1 MSNPKMNRRDALRT
15 LGAGALAAVGTS
27 LSSPARAQAEDPDGS
42 RSRGEGPSKRAARIL
57 MDGHVHVTNKTFWL
71 GIDTWKPSPTGTG
84 WDYLRAKQAGVNVII
99 ENFGTYGY
107 WSYNTT
113 PKHILRMF
121 ETFHRFAEAHEDEM
135 ALALTAEEARAIA
148 DSGRMAVFLGC
159 ESGWD
164 QEGDLDVL
172 RALYR
177 LGLRSV
183 QFSSQSGFNAYSDVA
198 GGFPSGGAHWGG
210 INDRGRAL
218 IEEMNALG
226 ILIDITHASTDAQNQ
241 IIEVSQ
247 APVVASHV
255 TAAAVSG
262 AGGLSD
268 DLIVRLAAKGGMMGI
283 HGGSGAVGV
292 RYKRWV
298 AQNPQRA
305 AQLSKAIND
314 MVQYRPTFGR
324 SPDESNYGDFVARL
338 DQESRERTRAVFVP
352 YVDPPDA
359 AAAVPTPDEWAQ
371 QIDHV
376 IRLVG
381 PEHVGIGLDMF
392 GGRSGVPQDAGG
404 YPLLLEAIDRITT
417 RRNSD
422 LVAGENWLRVL
433 EQVQGARRRDGREH
447 ERDERH
453 RQGSR
458 EKQRR
463 QPVPGLLPEQ
473 HASAVTSHHPGCCG
487 C

>member
-1 MSNPKMNRRDALRT
+1 MGNSRMSRRDTLRGF
-15 LGAGALAAVGTS
+15 GAGALAAVGTS
-27 LSSPARAQAEDPDGS
+27 LSSSPAAAASAADTGS
-42 RSRGEGPSKRAARIL
+42 EGPKPSRRKGRIL
-57 MDGHVHVTNKTFWL
+57 MDGHVHVTNRTFWL
-71 GIDTWKPSPTGTG
+71 GTDTWQPSPTGTG
-84 WDYLRAKQAGVNVII
+84 WDYLRAKEAGINVII

-107 WSYNTT
+107 WSYNIT

-121 ETFHRFAEAHEDEM
+121 ETFHRFAEAHQDKM
-135 ALALTAEEARAIA
+135 ALALDVEQARAIA
-148 DSGRMAVFLGC
+148 ESGRMAVFLSC

-177 LGLRSV
+177 LGLRAV
-183 QFSSQSGFNAYSDVA
+183 QFSSQSGFNAYSDVQ
-198 GGFPSGGAHWGG
+198 GGLPSGGPHWGG

-218 IEEMNALG
+218 IQEMNALG
-226 ILIDITHASTDAQNQ
+226 ILVDITHASTDAQRQ
-241 IIEVSQ
+241 IIEASQ

-262 AGGLSD
+262 PGGLSD
-268 DLIVRLAAKGGMMGI
+268 DLIVKLAAKGGVMGI
-283 HGGSGAVGV
+283 HGGSGSVGV
-292 RYKRWV
+292 RYKQWV

-305 AQLSKAIND
+305 AQLSKAIGD
-314 MVQYRPTFGR
+314 MVQYRPSFGR
-324 SPDESNYGDFVARL
+324 TPDDSNYGDFIARV
-338 DQESRERTRAVFVP
+338 DQESRDRTRAVFVP

-371 QIDHV
+371 QVDHV
-376 IRLVG
+376 IGLVG

-404 YPLLLEAIDRITT
+404 YPLLVDAISRVTA
-417 RRNSD
+417 RKNVE
-422 LVAGENWLRVL
+422 LVTGENWLRVL
-433 EQVQGARRRDGREH
+433 EQVQGGRHRDGREQ

-453 RQGSR
+453 RQGNR
-458 EKQRR
+458 ERR
-463 QPVPGLLPEQ
+463 PLAVPAEV
-473 HASAVTSHHPGCCG
+473 HASAASMDGSCC

>member
-1 MSNPKMNRRDALRT
+1 M
-15 LGAGALAAVGTS
+15 
-27 LSSPARAQAEDPDGS
+27 
-42 RSRGEGPSKRAARIL
+42 
-57 MDGHVHVTNKTFWL
+57 
-71 GIDTWKPSPTGTG
+71 
-84 WDYLRAKQAGVNVII
+84 
-99 ENFGTYGY
+99 
-107 WSYNTT
+107 T

-121 ETFHRFAEAHEDEM
+121 ETFHRFAEGHQDRM
-135 ALALTAEEARAIA
+135 ALALTVEEARRIV
-148 DSGRMAVFLGC
+148 DSGRMAVFLSC

-177 LGLRSV
+177 LGLRAV
-183 QFSSQSGFNAYSDVA
+183 QFSSQSGFNAFSDVQS
-198 GGFPSGGAHWGG
+198 GLPSGGAHWGG

-226 ILIDITHASTDAQNQ
+226 ILIDITHASTNAQSQ
-241 IIEVSQ
+241 IVEASQ

-268 DLIVRLAAKGGMMGI
+268 DLIAKLAAKGGVMGI
-283 HGGSGAVGV
+283 HGGSSSVGV
-292 RYKRWV
+292 RYKAWV

-305 AQLSKAIND
+305 AQLSKAIGD
-314 MVQYRPTFGR
+314 MVQYRPSFGR
-324 SPDESNYGDFVARL
+324 TPDDSNYGDFIGRF
-338 DQESRERTRAVFVP
+338 DQESRERTQAVFVP

-371 QIDHV
+371 QVDHV
-376 IRLVG
+376 IGLVG

-392 GGRSGVPQDAGG
+392 GGRSGVPQDASG
-404 YPLLLEAIDRITT
+404 YPLLVEAIGRVTARKNVELIT
-417 RRNSD
+417 
-422 LVAGENWLRVL
+422 GENWLRVL
-433 EQVQGARRRDGREH
+433 EQVQDARRRDGREH
-447 ERDERH
+447 DRDERH

-458 EKQRR
+458 EKR
-463 QPVPGLLPEQ
+463 PFTVPRET
-473 HASAVTSHHPGCCG
+473 HASAAAQESCC

>member
-1 MSNPKMNRRDALRT
+1 MTRRDALRS
-15 LGAGALAAVGTS
+15 LGAGAVAAVGTS
-27 LSSPARAQAEDPDGS
+27 LVSSPAAGETSSSDETRSSGPKPS
-42 RSRGEGPSKRAARIL
+42 RRRGTIL

-71 GIDTWKPSPTGTG
+71 GIDTWQPSPTGTG
-84 WDYLRAKQAGVNVII
+84 WDYLRAREAGVNVII

-107 WSYNTT
+107 WSYNMT
-113 PKHILRMF
+113 PKHMLRMF
-121 ETFHRFAEAHEDEM
+121 ETFHRFAEAHRDKM
-135 ALALTAEEARAIA
+135 AVALTVEEARRIA
-148 DSGRMAVFLGC
+148 DSGRMAVFLSC

-172 RALYR
+172 RAFYR

-183 QFSSQSGFNAYSDVA
+183 QFSSQSGFNAYSDVQA
-198 GGFPSGGAHWGG
+198 GLPSGGAHWGG

-226 ILIDITHASTDAQNQ
+226 ILVDITHASTDAQRQ
-241 IIEVSQ
+241 IVEASQ

-268 DLIVRLAAKGGMMGI
+268 DLIVRLAAKGGVMGI
-283 HGGSGAVGV
+283 HGGSGSVGV
-292 RYKRWV
+292 RYKQWV

-305 AQLSKAIND
+305 AQLSKAIGD
-314 MVQYRPTFGR
+314 MVQYRPSFGR
-324 SPDESNYGDFVARL
+324 TPDDSNYGDFIARF

-371 QIDHV
+371 QVDHV
-376 IRLVG
+376 ISLVG

-404 YPLLLEAIDRITT
+404 YPLLVGAIGRVTS
-417 RRNSD
+417 RKNVE
-422 LVAGENWLRVL
+422 LVTGENWLRVL

-453 RQGSR
+453 GQGNR
-458 EKQRR
+458 EQRPSVIPR
-463 QPVPGLLPEQ
+463 EA
-473 HASAVTSHHPGCCG
+473 HASAAASQASCC

>member
-1 MSNPKMNRRDALRT
+1 MTRRDALRS
-15 LGAGALAAVGTS
+15 LGAGAVAAVGTS
-27 LSSPARAQAEDPDGS
+27 LVSSPAAAVSSSSDEARSSGPKPS
-42 RSRGEGPSKRAARIL
+42 RRRGTIL

-71 GIDTWKPSPTGTG
+71 GIDTWQPSPTGTG
-84 WDYLRAKQAGVNVII
+84 WDYLRAREAGVNVII

-107 WSYNTT
+107 WSYNMT
-113 PKHILRMF
+113 PKHMLRVF
-121 ETFHRFAEAHEDEM
+121 ETFHRFAEAHRDRM
-135 ALALTAEEARAIA
+135 AVALTVEEARRIA
-148 DSGRMAVFLGC
+148 DSGRMAVFLSC

-164 QEGDLDVL
+164 MEGDLDVL
-172 RALYR
+172 RAFYR
-177 LGLRSV
+177 LGLRAV
-183 QFSSQSGFNAYSDVA
+183 QFSSQSGFNAYSDVQ
-198 GGFPSGGAHWGG
+198 GGLPSGGAHWGG

-226 ILIDITHASTDAQNQ
+226 ILVDITHASTDAQRQ
-241 IIEVSQ
+241 IVDASQ

-268 DLIVRLAAKGGMMGI
+268 DLIVRLAAKGGVMGI
-283 HGGSGAVGV
+283 HGGSGSVGV
-292 RYKRWV
+292 RYKQWV

-305 AQLSKAIND
+305 AQLSKAIGD
-314 MVQYRPTFGR
+314 MVQYRPSFGR
-324 SPDESNYGDFVARL
+324 TPDDSNYGDFIARF

-371 QIDHV
+371 QVDHV
-376 IRLVG
+376 ISLVG

-392 GGRSGVPQDAGG
+392 GGRSGVPADAGG
-404 YPLLLEAIDRITT
+404 YPLLVDAIGRVTS
-417 RRNSD
+417 RKNVE
-422 LVAGENWLRVL
+422 LVTGENWLRVL
-433 EQVQGARRRDGREH
+433 EQVQGARRHDGREH

-453 RQGSR
+453 GQGNR
-458 EKQRR
+458 EKRPSVIPR
-463 QPVPGLLPEQ
+463 EA
-473 HASAVTSHHPGCCG
+473 HAAAAATHPSCC

>member
-1 MSNPKMNRRDALRT
+1 
-15 LGAGALAAVGTS
+15 
-27 LSSPARAQAEDPDGS
+27 
-42 RSRGEGPSKRAARIL
+42 
-57 MDGHVHVTNKTFWL
+57 
-71 GIDTWKPSPTGTG
+71 
-84 WDYLRAKQAGVNVII
+84 
-99 ENFGTYGY
+99 
-107 WSYNTT
+107 
-113 PKHILRMF
+113 
-121 ETFHRFAEAHEDEM
+121 
-135 ALALTAEEARAIA
+135 
-148 DSGRMAVFLGC
+148 MAVFLSC

-172 RALYR
+172 RAFHR

-183 QFSSQSGFNAYSDVA
+183 QFSSQSGFNAYSDVQA
-198 GGFPSGGAHWGG
+198 GLPSGGARWGG

-218 IEEMNALG
+218 VEEMNALG
-226 ILIDITHASTDAQNQ
+226 ILIDVTHASTDAQRQ
-241 IIEVSQ
+241 IVEASH

-255 TAAAVSG
+255 TAAAVAC

-268 DLIVRLAAKGGMMGI
+268 DLIVRLAAKGGVMGI
-283 HGGSGAVGV
+283 HGGSSAVGV
-292 RYKRWV
+292 RYKQWV

-305 AQLSKAIND
+305 AQLSKAIGD
-314 MVQYRPTFGR
+314 MVQYRPSFGR
-324 SPDESNYGDFVARL
+324 TPDDSNYGDFIARF

-376 IRLVG
+376 ISLVG

-392 GGRSGVPQDAGG
+392 GGRSGVPQDASG
-404 YPLLLEAIDRITT
+404 YPLLVEAVGRVTS
-417 RRNSD
+417 RKNVE
-422 LVAGENWLRVL
+422 LVTGENWLRIL

-453 RQGSR
+453 RQGNR
-458 EKQRR
+458 EQRP
-463 QPVPGLLPEQ
+463 PVIPREAL
-473 HASAVTSHHPGCCG
+473 ASAVASHASCC

>member
-1 MSNPKMNRRDALRT
+1 MSRRDTLRSF
-15 LGAGALAAVGTS
+15 GAGALAAVGTS
-27 LSSPARAQAEDPDGS
+27 FSSSATATQAAGPADTQSGDS
-42 RSRGEGPSKRAARIL
+42 RPSRRRGRIL

-71 GIDTWKPSPTGTG
+71 GTDTWQPSPTGTG
-84 WDYLRAKQAGVNVII
+84 WDYLRAKEAGINVII

-107 WSYNTT
+107 WSYNMT

-121 ETFHRFAEAHEDEM
+121 ETFLRFAEAHDDRM
-135 ALALTAEEARAIA
+135 VLARTVEEARAIA
-148 DSGRMAVFLGC
+148 ESGRIAVFLSC

-164 QEGDLDVL
+164 HEGDLDVL

-183 QFSSQSGFNAYSDVA
+183 QFASQSGFNSFSDVQN
-198 GGFPSGGAHWGG
+198 GLPSGGPHWGG
-210 INDRGRAL
+210 INDHGRAL

-226 ILIDITHASTDAQNQ
+226 ILIDITHASTAAQAQ
-241 IIEVSQ
+241 IIDVSQ

-268 DLIVRLAAKGGMMGI
+268 DLIVKLAAKGGVMGI
-283 HGGSGAVGV
+283 HGGSGSVGV
-292 RYKRWV
+292 RYKQWV

-305 AQLSKAIND
+305 AALSKAIND
-314 MVQYRPTFGR
+314 MVQYRPSFGR
-324 SPDESNYGDFVARL
+324 TPDDSNYGDFIARF
-338 DQESRERTRAVFVP
+338 DQESHDRTAAVFVP

-371 QIDHV
+371 QVDHV
-376 IRLVG
+376 ISLVG
-381 PEHVGIGLDMF
+381 PEQVGIGLDMF
-392 GGRSGVPQDAGG
+392 GGRSGVPADASG
-404 YPLLLEAIDRITT
+404 YPLLVDAISRVTAHK
-417 RRNSD
+417 NVE
-422 LVAGENWLRVL
+422 LVTGENWLRIL

-453 RQGSR
+453 RQGRR
-458 EKQRR
+458 EQRLLV
-463 QPVPGLLPEQ
+463 VPREA
-473 HASAVTSHHPGCCG
+473 HASLAATHGSCC